1 MEVGSAA
8 DNVEDE
14 EEEEEPCIES
24 SRLEVAVVAA
34 ADIESVEEEEEGDD
48 AGNVDQGESKDHP
61 EVEVVVP
68 GTGIVADMPVAVVA
82 R

>member
-1 MEVGSAA
+1 MEVCSAA

-14 EEEEEPCIES
+14 EEEGPCTES
-24 SRLEVAVVAA
+24 NRLEVVVVAA
-34 ADIESVEEEEEGDD
+34 ADIESVEEEEEEGD

-68 GTGIVADMPVAVVA
+68 CTGTEADMPVAAVA